1 MRVQSDGVL
10 IALDKG
16 RNCRNWKLQVSLGYD
31 SLAGKYRKTSRTVRN
46 ISKTQAKEELR
57 KFILELQN
65 QSTLDANSVTVGA
78 YADEWLEGRKNAAQ
92 PPRAGT
98 LRNNDVAVRTIKK
111 SLGDVLLKDL
121 NAQQVASFYA
131 GLVSGTA
138 SLSGKPMSGT
148 SARKIAT
155 TLQQM
160 LSKAVRRRLIAFNPC
175 DLLEREDKPQVDTK
189 EKEPLSDADA
199 ARLIANLYNGTP
211 DAHRIGAT
219 LCLELGL
226 RREESLGLSWGD
238 VDLLEGVIH
247 IQGAYTQDELAV
259 MKPNSEKG
267 DRYIPIAGSPLHA
280 RLLQWARAQEVHLS
294 RLGSPQTALT
304 PVVTS
309 TTGGRIQPNNFS
321 RWWTSYCKKIGIRS
335 CGLHTLRHTFAS
347 LLARQGA
354 TVKDIQDLIGDATG
368 DVALNVYMHANEDNK
383 RKAMSGVSGLFH
395 GGMQPAA
402 TPRLPEHSLA

>member
-31 SLAGKYRKTSRTVRN
+31 NLTGRDRKTSRTVHDM
-46 ISKTQAKEELR
+46 SKTEAKDELR
-57 KFILELQN
+57 RFILELQN
-65 QSTLDANSVTVGA
+65 QSTLDANTVTVGA
-78 YADEWLEGRKNAAQ
+78 YADEWLNGRKNAAQ

-131 GLVSGTA
+131 GLVSGEAT
-138 SLSGKPMSGT
+138 LSGKPMSGT

-160 LSKAVRRRLIAFNPC
+160 LSKAVRRRLIPSNPC
-175 DLLEREDKPQVDTK
+175 DLLEREDKPQVDTR

-199 ARLIANLYNGTP
+199 ARLVANLYDGVP
-211 DAHRIGAT
+211 DAHRMGAT

-226 RREESLGLSWGD
+226 RREETLGLSWGD
-238 VDLLEGVIH
+238 VDLLHGVIH
-247 IQGAYTQDELAV
+247 VHGAYTQDELAI
-259 MKPNSEKG
+259 MKPKSEKG
-267 DRYIPIAGSPLHA
+267 DRYIPIAGSPLQS
-280 RLLQWARAQEVHLS
+280 RLLQWAKVQGVHLS
-294 RLGSPQTALT
+294 SLGLSQSALT
-304 PVVTS
+304 PVITS

-321 RWWTSYCKKIGIRS
+321 RWWTSYCKRIGIRV

-347 LLARQGA
+347 SLARRGA
-354 TVKDIQDLIGDATG
+354 NVKDIQDLIGDATG

-383 RKAMSGVSGLFH
+383 RRAMGEVSGLFH
-395 GGMQPAA
+395 GGLQEAV
-402 TPRLPEHSLA
+402 TGLPEHSVA